1 MKIVIAGGSYGAE
14 YIVSMLKG
22 KGTEIVVINPS
33 KEVASTILKRQK
45 TPVYVGSPWRRYAL
59 EEANAYDADAFISLS
74 SKDTDNYA
82 SCLLAKKVFNAKKC
96 VCVVSNPKNVAIYTS
111 LGIDS
116 VISSSYLLGQ
126 TIKNESS
133 VEDMFKTL
141 SFENGKIIMIEA
153 AVLSKYKIANKM
165 LKDIR
170 FPSYASICCI
180 ERFPD
185 VIIPKGDTFIY
196 PKDKL
201 FIICK
206 TSDQKRVMSFI
217 RQEE

>member
-59 EEANAYDADAFISLS
+59 EEANAYDADAFIALS

-116 VISSSYLLGQ
+116 VISSSYLL
-126 TIKNESS
+126 
-133 VEDMFKTL
+133 
-141 SFENGKIIMIEA
+141 NGKIIMIEA